1 MPLGLGPTD
10 LVAIFTTIFA
20 DVASTRAARGL
31 PPLVSAHLGQEQKRT
46 EESPP
51 RIVVVPTHNVY
62 EYARIMGTQ
71 PPTGTIDAQN
81 PRCFATRLMH
91 FEAHLWGDETPTP
104 HSPPIETDLWYSFN
118 STIELE
124 REFLGSL
131 MRNLGNVTNPRTG
144 MNVRIFDSTWR
155 QPTDM
160 TRLGRVL
167 VLPFAIGTPVT
178 DEPWTLVTPS
188 TIAVTAT
195 VPFPDGTSS
204 NQGTFTIPP

>member
-20 DVASTRAARGL
+20 DVATTRAARGL

-91 FEAHLWGDETPTP
+91 FEAHLWGNETPTP
-104 HSPPIETDLWYSFN
+104 SSPPIETDLWYQ
-118 STIELE
+118 LQLDD
-124 REFLGSL
+124 RA
-131 MRNLGNVTNPRTG
+131 RTG
-144 MNVRIFDSTWR
+144 VPGLAHAQLGQRH
-155 QPTDM
+155 QPAHGAERPHLRFHVAAANGHDPS
-160 TRLGRVL
+160 RVA
-167 VLPFAIGTPVT
+167 FSCYRSQS
-178 DEPWTLVTPS
+178 EH
-188 TIAVTAT
+188 
-195 VPFPDGTSS
+195 
-204 NQGTFTIPP
+204 Q